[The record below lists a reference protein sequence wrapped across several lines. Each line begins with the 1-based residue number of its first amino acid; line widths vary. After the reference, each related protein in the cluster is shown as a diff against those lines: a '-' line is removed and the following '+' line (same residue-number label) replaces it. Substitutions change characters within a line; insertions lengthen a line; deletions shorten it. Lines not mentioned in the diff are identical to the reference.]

1 MSAQRQRSR
10 SPRRCNC
17 IASHS
22 EVESPGLRCSRNH
35 VLCSECCPHFIAP
48 CLGNGPSKSIRGR
61 MLLINRILLQSIRGR
76 QAFSLD
82 QVREVVRTFSIKY
95 EPQGW
100 RNRNHRASKCP
111 NLPCGLP
118 LCAPPSADRSHRP
131 AAKCKDWGS
140 TFTEPLMHWRCSQT
154 DAMLLRV
161 RGVYGAR
168 QHSKLQTQ
176 CKWTHHLFSTKAG
189 AR

>member
-1 MSAQRQRSR
+1 MHIS
-10 SPRRCNC
+10 NG
-17 IASHS
+17 HS
-22 EVESPGLRCSRNH
+22 LFLFVEARETR
-35 VLCSECCPHFIAP
+35 PHLKAMDSGHRHTKP
-48 CLGNGPSKSIRGR
+48 KSIRGR

-118 LCAPPSADRSHRP
+118 LCAPPSADRKRLQAMPETHERHRELSRTGDYCSRTKNHTWGTARWWRNLP
-131 AAKCKDWGS
+131 AGK
-140 TFTEPLMHWRCSQT
+140 
-154 DAMLLRV
+154 
-161 RGVYGAR
+161 
-168 QHSKLQTQ
+168 KLT
-176 CKWTHHLFSTKAG
+176 SESS
-189 AR
+189 

>member
-1 MSAQRQRSR
+1 MHISSG
-10 SPRRCNC
+10 
-17 IASHS
+17 HS
-22 EVESPGLRCSRNH
+22 LFLFVEARETR
-35 VLCSECCPHFIAP
+35 PHLKAMDSGHRHTKP
-48 CLGNGPSKSIRGR
+48 KSIRGR

-161 RGVYGAR
+161 RGSWVR
-168 QHSKLQTQ
+168 SFHSPGPLAGYRVRLGGLQALGDSA
-176 CKWTHHLFSTKAG
+176 CVFWVGNHV
-189 AR
+189 